1 MSLDVVVIL
10 VALAVVAPA
19 NVLLSAMGA
28 VVLNIVLAFNH
39 RPAAT
44 GPSGAQCPTP
54 GTRLRTVQPVTACPQ
69 T

>member
-39 RPAAT
+39 RPGRYRA
-44 GPSGAQCPTP
+44 
-54 GTRLRTVQPVTACPQ
+54 
-69 T
+69 